1 MQYDCLVFCQKCVM
15 EKVILMTEGN
25 ELSNDINIDEKC
37 KSWTFTFTK
46 AVQVLQN
53 VFLLSFPFSSHR
65 VLRHTAVI
73 CTSRSLHIRATA
85 CRSNALED
93 EEGRGDNMLVFVDV
107 ENINTV
113 SSYF

>member
-1 MQYDCLVFCQKCVM
+1 MKCFGQQSRFFRM
-15 EKVILMTEGN
+15 
-25 ELSNDINIDEKC
+25 SF
-37 KSWTFTFTK
+37 S
-46 AVQVLQN
+46 
-53 VFLLSFPFSSHR
+53 SFPFSSHR

-73 CTSRSLHIRATA
+73 CTSRSLHIRATV

>member
-1 MQYDCLVFCQKCVM
+1 MTLLLMRNVKAGPDEVF
-15 EKVILMTEGN
+15 
-25 ELSNDINIDEKC
+25 
-37 KSWTFTFTK
+37 WT

-73 CTSRSLHIRATA
+73 CTSRSLHIRATV